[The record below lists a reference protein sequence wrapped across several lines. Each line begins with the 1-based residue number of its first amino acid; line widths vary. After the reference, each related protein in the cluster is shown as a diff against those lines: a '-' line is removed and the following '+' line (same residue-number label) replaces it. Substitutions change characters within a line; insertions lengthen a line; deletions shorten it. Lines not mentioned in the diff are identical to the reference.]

1 MKSKGNIRRKTQES
15 LHVYF
20 DYRLYVPDDNAWLKE
35 TSYDLLTYFFV
46 QEKEFDVFLQ
56 KQRIMDYLQ
65 EGIEGIDPKEF
76 ELSQQFYRDANEG
89 NLKGYELIYRDETG
103 LIFIKSD
110 KH

>member
-1 MKSKGNIRRKTQES
+1 
-15 LHVYF
+15 
-20 DYRLYVPDDNAWLKE
+20 
-35 TSYDLLTYFFV
+35 
-46 QEKEFDVFLQ
+46 
-56 KQRIMDYLQ
+56 MDYLQ